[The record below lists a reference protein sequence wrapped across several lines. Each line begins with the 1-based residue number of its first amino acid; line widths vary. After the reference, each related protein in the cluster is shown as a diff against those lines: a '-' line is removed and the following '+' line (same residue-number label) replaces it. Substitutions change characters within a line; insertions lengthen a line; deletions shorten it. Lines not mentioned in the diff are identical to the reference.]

1 MSNAKSEPTMEGLYV
16 RPYRPTDQ
24 SCVSHLYTAGLLDG
38 QISPND
44 TGADIENIRAAYFD
58 DERHGFW
65 IADMQGVV
73 VGMIGVG
80 SDEEHTAEIRRL
92 RVLPGYQRT
101 PIAAT
106 LLEAALSHCKRHGYL
121 KIRLDTRFE
130 KSAAVDLFDRLG
142 FQHTR
147 TMNVH
152 ERDLLEFYLDL
163 YRPPREEED
172 RPEPARLCQ

>member
-1 MSNAKSEPTMEGLYV
+1 MSQRRLEASMVGLCV
-16 RPYRPTDQ
+16 RSYRPTDQ
-24 SCVSHLYTAGLLDG
+24 NCVSRLYTVGLLDG

-44 TGADIENIRAAYFD
+44 TGADIENIAAAYFD
-58 DERHGFW
+58 DPRHGFW
-65 IADMQGVV
+65 VADFQGVV

-92 RVLPGYQRT
+92 RVLPEYQAT

-106 LLEAALSHCKRHGYL
+106 LLEAALSHCKRQGYL

-147 TMNVH
+147 TMSIH

-163 YRPPREEED
+163 YRTPREEEE
-172 RPEPARLCQ
+172 RHEPASVHK